1 MTSPLEKDQTAPKC
15 HIWVNIQYSKS
26 DVVPDPWGKEGVH
39 GSFIVRRIQNYGLC
53 AFTLKAT

>member
-1 MTSPLEKDQTAPKC
+1 MTSPLEKDQTVPKY

-39 GSFIVRRIQNYGLC
+39 GSFMARRIQDFVPLP
-53 AFTLKAT
+53 